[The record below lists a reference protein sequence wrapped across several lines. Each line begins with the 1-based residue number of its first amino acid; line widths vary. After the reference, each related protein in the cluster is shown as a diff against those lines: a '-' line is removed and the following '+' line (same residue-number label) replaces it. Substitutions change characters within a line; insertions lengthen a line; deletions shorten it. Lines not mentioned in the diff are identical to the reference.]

1 MITLSHSLN
10 IGKRTQRKT
19 IVQTLSIYT
28 NIISKKQK
36 QKRGM
41 LWKKLLETKR
51 VTNAPLSN
59 ERWRTEKYLMETFND
74 YFVNIDH
81 NVVVSISI
89 TNTTFQNYI
98 HCDGPCLSFINLTDL
113 KLEKSFQS
121 LKTNKSSGYDDI
133 TADVVKKV
141 SDEIFIILKHI
152 LNT

>member
-1 MITLSHSLN
+1 
-10 IGKRTQRKT
+10 
-19 IVQTLSIYT
+19 
-28 NIISKKQK
+28 
-36 QKRGM
+36 
-41 LWKKLLETKR
+41 
-51 VTNAPLSN
+51 
-59 ERWRTEKYLMETFND
+59 METFND

-133 TADVVKKV
+133 IADVVKKV